1 MAEIDVATR
10 QAHRLLRFG
19 IYWTE
24 VAAHLVAWAVVAG
37 LLALD
42 GAVVVLGAI
51 PVVALV
57 AAGSERI
64 AGGSVVRRAGGFRVV
79 DRRTGGRPSF
89 AGALLRQGGRLVTW
103 FGAQT
108 LVGLAMTRGY
118 DDAQRRR
125 SGTQVVG
132 RPGPLEALAV
142 AGVGAVAAA
151 VGLAAGRAGSFS
163 DDAWVAVAVAAV
175 PFGVVGALLTLVA
188 AVSLAG
194 LPSGDDD
201 AVSELGVV
209 GEPVAIDP
217 GLAATVLG
225 AGMVGRGGYDPTPV
239 ARTRLDGTEA
249 EVVPTTASFVTRKRR
264 RTGELAPPS

>member
-19 IYWTE
+19 TYWAE
-24 VAAHLVAWAVVAG
+24 VAAHLVAWALVAG

-42 GAVVVLGAI
+42 GALVVLGAI
-51 PVVALV
+51 PVVVLA

-64 AGGSVVRRAGGFRVV
+64 AGGSVVRRVGGFRVV
-79 DRRTGGRPSF
+79 DQRTGGRPSF
-89 AGALLRQGGRLVTW
+89 AGALLRQGGRLVAW

-108 LVGLAMTRGY
+108 LVGLAMIRGY

-125 SGTQVVG
+125 TGTQVVG
-132 RPGPLEALAV
+132 RPGPPEALGV
-142 AGVGAVAAA
+142 AIAGAVAAA
-151 VGLAAGRAGSFS
+151 VGLVVGRAGSIA
-163 DDAWVAVAVAAV
+163 DDPWVVPAVVAV
-175 PFGVVGALLTLVA
+175 PFGAVGAVVALVG

-209 GEPVAIDP
+209 GEPVAVDP
-217 GLAATVLG
+217 GLAAAVLG

-264 RTGELAPPS
+264 RTGEVAPPS